1 MSKTMVLETAS
12 VYKEFKLKQ
21 QAKTL
26 KAVREVSL
34 RIYEGESLAL
44 VGESGSGKSTLAK
57 MMLGL
62 EAPTSGDIYL
72 YDRPIQSIEVR
83 ERATLVQPVFQD
95 PFASLNPKKTIGE
108 IVAMT
113 LIAKKYGKKEYE
125 PLVHEML
132 EKVGL
137 PSSYSQ
143 RTPKELS
150 GGQRQRVAIARALI
164 SKPKLLVCDE
174 PTSALDVSVQAQI
187 INLLND
193 IRKELNVSY
202 LIVTH
207 NMGVVTHLADRVAVM
222 YFGKIVEEG
231 PTREVLKF
239 PLHPYTQELL
249 SAVLPL
255 KPGYVFPPLAPMG
268 QTSQVEFKGCAYQ
281 GRCPRAQAMCSDV
294 EPVGQLNNRFVA
306 CHFPI

>member
-1 MSKTMVLETAS
+1 MSRTMVLETAS
-12 VYKEFKLKQ
+12 VSKEFKLKEK
-21 QAKTL
+21 AATL

-34 RIYEGESLAL
+34 RIYQGESLAL

-62 EAPTSGDIYL
+62 TPPTSGDIYL
-72 YDRPIQSIEVR
+72 YDRPIQAIPVR
-83 ERATLVQPVFQD
+83 ERAALVQPVFQD

-108 IVAMT
+108 IVAMA
-113 LIAKKYGKKEYE
+113 LIARQCSKKRYE

-137 PSSYSQ
+137 PSEYAQ
-143 RTPKELS
+143 RSPKELS

-164 SKPKLLVCDE
+164 SQPRLLVCDE

-193 IRKELNVSY
+193 LRTTLNLSY

-207 NMGVVTHLADRVAVM
+207 NMGVVAHLADRVAVM

-231 PTREVLKF
+231 PVREVLRA
-239 PLHPYTQELL
+239 PQHPYTQELM

-255 KPGYVFPPLAPMG
+255 KPGYVFPAQLAVA
-268 QTSQVEFKGCAYQ
+268 QASQVDFTGCAYQ
-281 GRCPRAQAMCSDV
+281 GRCTRAVAECSTREPVAQAHTRSI
-294 EPVGQLNNRFVA
+294 A
-306 CHFPI
+306 CHSPI

>member
-72 YDRPIQSIEVR
+72 YDRPIQSIEVK

-113 LIAKKYGKKEYE
+113 LIAKEHGKKEYE

-137 PSSYSQ
+137 ASSYSQ

-193 IRKELNVSY
+193 IRKELNISY

-239 PLHPYTQELL
+239 PRHPYTQELL

-281 GRCPRAQAMCSDV
+281 SRCSRAQSMCSNV